1 MYTVVNVN
9 VYIYN
14 SRMQEATLNWAL
26 LGTPLTV
33 TRGVALVV
41 GAMAAMTRV
50 KSGVRERGV
59 AGPRFTTHVSQG
71 G

>member
-14 SRMQEATLNWAL
+14 SRLQEATLRLQEATLNWAL

-33 TRGVALVV
+33 TQGVALVI
-41 GAMAAMTRV
+41 
-50 KSGVRERGV
+50 
-59 AGPRFTTHVSQG
+59 GPWRR
-71 G
+71 